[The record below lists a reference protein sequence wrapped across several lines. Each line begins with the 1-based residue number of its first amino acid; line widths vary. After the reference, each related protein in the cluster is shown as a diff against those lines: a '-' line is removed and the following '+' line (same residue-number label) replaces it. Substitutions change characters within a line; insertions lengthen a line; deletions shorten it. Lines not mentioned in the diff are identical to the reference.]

1 MSTNS
6 RDRRHKT
13 ISPRQ
18 CCSCSSTF
26 LIFFGIGSLGLMS
39 IIRHEYHLSVFAS
52 RTIFDWSTRNVI
64 PQNFIRNQRPYTVK
78 PTKARHDGVEVPRTK
93 LTDSFSFMQPYNQGN
108 KSTDLHFI
116 HIPKC
121 GGTSMTAILREVAC
135 KANPVENVD
144 CCTNPGSTR
153 SLYFRRQKS

>member
-6 RDRRHKT
+6 RDRRHKA
-13 ISPRQ
+13 SPRQ
-18 CCSCSSTF
+18 CCSCSSAF
-26 LIFFGIGSLGLMS
+26 LIVFGFGSLGLVS
-39 IIRHEYHLSVFAS
+39 IFRFEYHLSAFPS
-52 RTIFDWSTRNVI
+52 RTMFDWSTRSVI

-78 PTKARHDGVEVPRTK
+78 PTKVRNDGVEVTRTK
-93 LTDSFSFMQPYNQGN
+93 LTESISYMQPYNDGN

-144 CCTNPGSTR
+144 CCTNPGPTR
-153 SLYFRRQKS
+153 SLY